1 MSTGTPD
8 EPGARRPASGRRG
21 LRNFAPL
28 PTRRGLGLLAVAVV
42 LLVVTIV
49 TDTPDLV
56 PLVVALGLP
65 LVVAPVSASIRA
77 ARARSG
83 VTVGALADP
92 PVSAVGSDVIVRFR
106 VANRTTRRAPA
117 LGLPAPLPRWRPW
130 QAGAARGPAAAGRR
144 RLLVPAHLLS
154 LPAVRARSAE
164 EQAGAVPSSR
174 RGVFVLP
181 TGRAWVL
188 DAFGLCGVP
197 GPTVPAVT
205 VVLHPRPDAGA
216 GWPWGTRGDAG
227 HDAATVDPGPGRD
240 GPGDLVG
247 IRPYE
252 PGDRLSLIHWPA
264 RARFGAWF
272 VRQFAPELGPEWR
285 LVLDDRAGV
294 HRRADF
300 ERMLGTAQGL
310 VEHCWREGRAVE
322 LRTLSGRSARLAP
335 VPGGLEQAQ
344 VLLATLLPGAGGA
357 DPGTAGGTVLTTAT
371 GARTLPA
378 VVDRIVVGQ
387 IVGDR

>member
-1 MSTGTPD
+1 M
-8 EPGARRPASGRRG
+8 
-21 LRNFAPL
+21 
-28 PTRRGLGLLAVAVV
+28 LGIAVV

-83 VTVGALADP
+83 VAVSVLADP
-92 PVSAVGSDVIVRFR
+92 PVSAVGTDVTVRFR
-106 VANRTTRRAPA
+106 VANRTSRRAPA
-117 LGLPAPLPRWRPW
+117 LWLAAPRWEQW
-130 QAGAARGPAAAGRR
+130 HAGAAPGPAPAGRR
-144 RLLVPAHLLS
+144 RRLVPARLLS

-164 EQAGAVPSSR
+164 ERAGPVPATR
-174 RGVFVLP
+174 RGVFLLP

-188 DAFGLCGVP
+188 DAFGLCGAP
-197 GPTVPAVT
+197 GPTVPAAT
-205 VVLHPRPDAGA
+205 VVLHPRPDPGA
-216 GWPWGTRGDAG
+216 GWPSGTVGDPG
-227 HDAATVDPGPGRD
+227 HDAAPADPGPGRD

-252 PGDRLSLIHWPA
+252 AGDRLSLIHWPA

-300 ERMLGTAQGL
+300 ERMLAAAQGL
-310 VEHCWREGRAVE
+310 VEHWWRDGRAVE

-344 VLLATLLPGAGGA
+344 VLLATLLPGAVGA
-357 DPGTAGGTVLTTAT
+357 DPGPAGGTVLTTAT
-371 GARTLPA
+371 GARTLSA
-378 VVDRIVVGQ
+378 VVDRIVVGP